1 MSDVIRHP
9 NPRLLRLPDVLA
21 RVGLR
26 RSRVYDLV
34 ADGLFPRPVKLSTR
48 AIAWV
53 ESEVDAWVH
62 ERIAE
67 RDSEVAQ

>member
-1 MSDVIRHP
+1 MSDVIRTTA
-9 NPRLLRLPDVLA
+9 PRLLRLPDVLA

-34 ADGLFPRPVKLSTR
+34 ADGSFPRPVKLSAR

-53 ESEVDAWVH
+53 ESEVDTWVQ
-62 ERIAE
+62 ERIDE
-67 RDSEVAQ
+67 RDSEVPQ